1 MKRSKPYSALCA
13 LCAAL
18 FSLTA
23 AVAVPI
29 LWRGWYYW
37 QIGPLGLVEKTG
49 WSEKTIQGA
58 FDAVMD
64 FLVKGGPFS
73 TGELAWSE
81 SGRSHFADCRVLFR
95 LDFVVLAVTGALL
108 LLFLIRALRAPRE
121 AGGRPFS
128 PTLLALGVTAGLFL
142 LFGIWAFVDF
152 DSLFTAFHALCFPG
166 KDNWIFD
173 ARTDQI
179 IRVLPEVFWART
191 AGLVAGLT
199 LAIEGVLALLDHAL
213 FTARTPKTVYAEL
226 TEQAAPLP
234 QPGHRSGK
242 RLKG

>member
-1 MKRSKPYSALCA
+1 MKRSKLYSALCA
-13 LCAAL
+13 LCTLL

-29 LWRGWYYW
+29 LWRGWYYR
-37 QIGPLGLVEKTG
+37 QIDALDLVEKTG
-49 WSEKTIQGA
+49 WSAETIRGA

-95 LDFVVLAVTGALL
+95 LDFVVLAVTGILL
-108 LLFLIRALRAPRE
+108 LIFLIRALRSPRE
-121 AGGRPFS
+121 AGGQPFS

-142 LFGIWAFVDF
+142 IFGLWAALDF
-152 DSLFTAFHALCFPG
+152 ESLFTAFHALCFPG

-179 IRVLPEVFWART
+179 IRILPEVFWART

-199 LAIEGVLALLDHAL
+199 LAIEGVLSLLDHAL
-213 FTARTPKTVYAEL
+213 FTARTPKTVYDEL
-226 TEQAAPLP
+226 TERGSAIPK
-234 QPGHRSGK
+234 PGSRSGK